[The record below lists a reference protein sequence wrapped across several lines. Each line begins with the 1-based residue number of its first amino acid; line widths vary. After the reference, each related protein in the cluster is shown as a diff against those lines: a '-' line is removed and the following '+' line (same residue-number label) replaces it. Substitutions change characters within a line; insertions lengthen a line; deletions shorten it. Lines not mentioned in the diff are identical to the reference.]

1 MCYNRGYQAIFPI
14 FWRVMKHAR
23 AVAERYIKKH
33 EGEVLKPYT
42 DSQGILTIGIGHNL
56 EQGISAE
63 ASKFIFNEDI
73 DKAERLLKEKC
84 PIFSQ
89 LDANRQIVLLDLCF
103 NLGINGLLC
112 FKKMLAALEKRDYK
126 LAAKELMDSRYAR
139 QVPNR
144 AKENR
149 DVLITGI
156 LK

>member
-1 MCYNRGYQAIFPI
+1 
-14 FWRVMKHAR
+14 MKHVR
-23 AVAERYIKKH
+23 VVAERYIKKH

-42 DSQGILTIGIGHNL
+42 DSRGILTIGIGHNL

-63 ASKFIFNEDI
+63 ASKFLFNEDL

-84 PIFSQ
+84 PVFDK

-103 NLGINGLLC
+103 NLGINGLLG
-112 FKKMLAALEKRDYK
+112 FKKMLAALQKGQFQT
-126 LAAKELMDSRYAR
+126 AAKELMDSRYAK